1 MIWIDYIILVLAV
14 LLIIFVLFQESKDD
28 IKDAF
33 SGERSE
39 LFKNDKAR
47 GPEVVINRITVVMVL
62 VLITLVLV
70 SLGIDRF

>member
-14 LLIIFVLFQESKDD
+14 FLIIFVLFQESKDD
-28 IKDAF
+28 INDAF

-39 LFKNDKAR
+39 LFKNDKVR
-47 GPEVVINRITVVMVL
+47 GPEVIINRITVCMVL
-62 VLITLVLV
+62 VIITLIIV